1 VRIIGIDPGLA
12 RVGYGIIEIKNERK
26 ILLDCGVIETSK
38 DKKEEDRLY
47 EIFQDLNKLINHW
60 NPTAA
65 AVEKFFF
72 YRSSTTI
79 SVVQA
84 RGVIMMV
91 LASKKIHVSE
101 YSPAQIK
108 LTIAGSGKASKKDI
122 LDAVMYNLDLNKPPK
137 PDDSADALAIALTKL
152 NEDGFNWKF
161 NMTIF
166 ENKKLERDT
175 FRKIRDGISLN
186 QRENVEKNVRLYI
199 DSFVKGYN
207 NIGYIGIYW
216 PLKNE
221 VDIRSLIK

>member
-1 VRIIGIDPGLA
+1 MRIIGIDPGLA
-12 RVGYGIIEIKNERK
+12 RVGYGIIEIENERK
-26 ILLDCGVIETSK
+26 ILLDCGVIETGK

-47 EIFQDLNKLINHW
+47 EIFQDLNELINHW

-91 LASKKIHVSE
+91 LSSKKIHVSE

-108 LTIAGSGKASKKDI
+108 LTIDI
-122 LDAVMYNLDLNKPPK
+122 LDAVMYNLDLSKPPK

-152 NEDGFNWKF
+152 NEDGFN
-161 NMTIF
+161 
-166 ENKKLERDT
+166 
-175 FRKIRDGISLN
+175 
-186 QRENVEKNVRLYI
+186 
-199 DSFVKGYN
+199 
-207 NIGYIGIYW
+207 
-216 PLKNE
+216 
-221 VDIRSLIK
+221 